1 MLDHLIPSTPEPRKD
16 AALSFVPY
24 DNATSKQVADAKIA
38 TERWLSSMGIEDEP
52 TVDPAYEAALAQHA
66 FAVVTGV
73 KPGTEDD
80 KKKAVGA
87 LTTQESVRKMDSM
100 LSLYEQSF
108 VDKAEQIRNYI
119 VHKLLDE
126 AENNKQ
132 AHIRLK
138 ALKMLGDVTEVGLFT
153 HRVENVTKD
162 LSEEQINEEI
172 RKRLEKLVLNPDTPM
187 LERVDDDS
195 EK

>member
-1 MLDHLIPSTPEPRKD
+1 
-16 AALSFVPY
+16 
-24 DNATSKQVADAKIA
+24 
-38 TERWLSSMGIEDEP
+38 MGIEDEP
-52 TVDPAYEAALAQHA
+52 SVDPAYESALAQHA

-73 KPGTEDD
+73 APAAEGD

-87 LTTQESVRKMDSM
+87 LTTHESIKKMDTM
-100 LSLYEQSF
+100 LSLYEASF

-126 AENNKQ
+126 AEHTKNP
-132 AHIRLK
+132 HVRLK

-162 LSEEQINEEI
+162 LSEEEINLEI
-172 RKRLEKLVLNPDTPM
+172 KRRLDKLVLNPDTPM

-195 EK
+195 QEK